1 MLKVTLA
8 DGVVVETTQELR
20 NMSKNIDTAMMDNE
34 SEEVQIDFPHINKAE
49 FDLLLQYCAHHEY
62 KKKES
67 DV

>member
-34 SEEVQIDFPHINKAE
+34 SEEVEIDFPHINKAE
-49 FDLLLQYCAHHEY
+49 FDLLL
-62 KKKES
+62 
-67 DV
+67 